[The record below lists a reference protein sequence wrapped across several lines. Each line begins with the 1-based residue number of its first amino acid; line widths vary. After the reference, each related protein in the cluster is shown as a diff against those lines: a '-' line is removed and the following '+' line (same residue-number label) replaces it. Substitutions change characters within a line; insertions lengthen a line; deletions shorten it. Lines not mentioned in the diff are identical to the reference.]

1 MLTAYKSESYALA
14 YTANEN
20 IIFSQILKSC
30 HGGYI

>member
-1 MLTAYKSESYALA
+1 MPIAYKSESYTLD
-14 YTANEN
+14 YSANEN